1 MANQNQ
7 LLYFLNW
14 INETF
19 ILTFESSLVKIFYV
33 YICSLIALF
42 FYFLCHKT
50 SLCVFIDRK
59 YIGIQN
65 RTQFENKW
73 LTDAFWKNAGIFYL
87 QA

>member
-1 MANQNQ
+1 MLFISMANQNQ
-7 LLYFLNW
+7 LFLNW

-19 ILTFESSLVKIFYV
+19 ILTFESSLVKIFYIV
-33 YICSLIALF
+33 HIYLFSYCTF

-50 SLCVFIDRK
+50 SLCIDRK

-73 LTDAFWKNAGIFYL
+73 LTDAFL
-87 QA
+87 EE